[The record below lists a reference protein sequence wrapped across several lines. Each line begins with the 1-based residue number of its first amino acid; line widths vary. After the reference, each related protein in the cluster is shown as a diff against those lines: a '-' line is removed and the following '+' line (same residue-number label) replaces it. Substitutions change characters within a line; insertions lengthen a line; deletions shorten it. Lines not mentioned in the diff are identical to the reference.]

1 VRVEILAPR
10 SVATRSSFDLAP
22 FDDGAVLIWGSAT
35 PSRVSA
41 VAVGPL
47 GEGRGQDYPLSD
59 RLAIE
64 VTAIAEGSRIGAAW
78 VAQESGREVTLI
90 AEAAFAPGG
99 VDSFGPSFSLG
110 PTEPVSPGRG
120 RLAMASTDDGALL
133 VSHRIPE
140 GPCTGDPT
148 GCARLAR
155 DRIDVPGSARG
166 DDPLEVP
173 TACEPFVAGSVR
185 SHGTWYSAIC
195 HAEDGVPN
203 TTIYAIRPSISL
215 AAATEVLPGC
225 SPRSI
230 VPTETGAAL
239 IGMCP
244 EGISVA
250 WQDDV
255 GRGLG
260 SIRGASFRTECA
272 AGRPTLIAELAGNSL
287 RIPLTAPVGR
297 LEGMLPTAMGDEHA
311 RAVWTGS
318 ALLVARHRAVGEG
331 GEVALARFE
340 CVGESLMRTD
350 L

>member
-1 VRVEILAPR
+1 LAPR

-22 FDDGAVLIWGSAT
+22 FDDGAVLIWGSAA
-35 PSRVSA
+35 RVSA

-47 GEGRGQDYPLSD
+47 GEVRGADHVLSD

-78 VAQESGREVTLI
+78 VAQESGREITLI

-99 VDSFGPSFSLG
+99 VDSFAPAFSLG
-110 PTEPVSPGRG
+110 PTEPVTPGRG

-133 VSHRIPE
+133 VTHRIPE

-148 GCARLAR
+148 GCARIAR

-185 SHGTWYSAIC
+185 SHGTWYSALC
-195 HAEDGVPN
+195 HQEDGAPN
-203 TTIYAIRPSISL
+203 TTVYAIRPSISL

-225 SPRSI
+225 TPRSL

-239 IGMCP
+239 IAMCP
-244 EGISVA
+244 EGISLA

-260 SIRGASFRTECA
+260 SIRGATFRTECT
-272 AGRPTLIAELAGNSL
+272 AGRPTLVAERETNSL
-287 RIPLTAPVGR
+287 RIALTAPVGR
-297 LEGMLPTAMGDEHA
+297 LEGMLPTVMAGEHA

-340 CVGESLMRTD
+340 CVGDALMRTD

>member
-1 VRVEILAPR
+1 MLAPR
-10 SVATRSSFDLAP
+10 PVASRSSFDLAP
-22 FDDGAVLIWGSAT
+22 FDDGAVLIWGSAS
-35 PSRVSA
+35 PARVSA
-41 VAVGPL
+41 VTVGPF
-47 GEGRGQDYPLSD
+47 GEGRGTDQLLAE

-64 VTAIAEGSRIGAAW
+64 VTVVAEGSRIGAAW
-78 VAQESGREVTLI
+78 VAQESGRELSLI

-99 VDSFGPSFSLG
+99 IASFAPPSSLG
-110 PTEPVSPGRG
+110 ATEPLTPGRG

-140 GPCTGDPT
+140 GRCTSQPVP
-148 GCARLAR
+148 CARLAR

-195 HAEDGVPN
+195 HQEGDAPN
-203 TTIYAIRPSISL
+203 TTVYAIRPSISL

-225 SPRSI
+225 SPRSL
-230 VPTETGAAL
+230 VPTESGVVLVA
-239 IGMCP
+239 GCP
-244 EGISVA
+244 EGVSVA

-260 SIRGASFRTECA
+260 SIRGASFRTECVA
-272 AGRPTLIAELAGNSL
+272 SRPVLIAELGGDAL
-287 RIPLTAPVGR
+287 RIALTAPVGR
-297 LEGMLPTAMGDEHA
+297 LEGMLPPAMADEHA

-318 ALLVARHRAVGEG
+318 ALLVARYRAEVS
-331 GEVALARFE
+331 EVALARWE
-340 CVGESLMRTD
+340 CVGGALMRTD